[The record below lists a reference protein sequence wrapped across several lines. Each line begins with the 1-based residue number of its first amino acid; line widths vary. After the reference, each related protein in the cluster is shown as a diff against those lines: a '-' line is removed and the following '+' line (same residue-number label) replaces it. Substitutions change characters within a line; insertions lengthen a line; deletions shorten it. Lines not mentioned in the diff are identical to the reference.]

1 MASAAEDTLVP
12 GEDASS
18 WSRGSTVGSTLVGGG
33 AAGALLEDMSD
44 DAGTSSGTPDDGEEQ
59 EVDEPLHP
67 DIVNPGARSEEV
79 ELPSTVTVLPGPG
92 GGKVYLVGTAHFSTE
107 SNEDVAVTIQRTQ
120 PNVVV
125 LELCESRLSILALD
139 EETMLQESQN
149 LSLDQVRANIQ
160 KQGLV
165 QGVMYT
171 LLLSLSAQLTR
182 ELGMA
187 PGGEFRRAFAE
198 ARKIPGCVTQVRR
211 AGDVFPAFRE

>member
-1 MASAAEDTLVP
+1 MASAAPEPVP
-12 GEDASS
+12 PEDASS
-18 WSRGSTVGSTLVGGG
+18 WSRGSTVGSTLTGAGTGG
-33 AAGALLEDMSD
+33 LLDEVSD
-44 DAGTSSGTPDDGEEQ
+44 EHETSSGTPDDDDDDGEQ
-59 EVDEPLHP
+59 EVDQSSDPSHLVDP
-67 DIVNPGARSEEV
+67 SLDD
-79 ELPSTVTVLPGPG
+79 ELDLPTTVTVLPGPE
-92 GGKVYLVGTAHFSTE
+92 GGKVYLVGTAHFSTQ
-107 SNEDVAVTIQRTQ
+107 SNEDVALTIQRTQ

-139 EETMLQESQN
+139 EETILRESQN
-149 LSLDQVRANIQ
+149 LSLDQVRSNIE

-198 ARKIPGCVTQVRR
+198 ARKIPGCVTQVRS
-211 AGDVFPAFRE
+211 FLP